1 MPSMVC
7 PVPPVVS
14 IPLRLPPPAGACTP
28 VHIWCNPAPRPLPGA
43 VAGRMG
49 ASSREGGTRMT
60 EYLPEV
66 YQQFSGRFPV
76 VKEAF
81 DALGAAEHQ
90 AGPLNEKERR
100 LIKLGIAVGAE
111 SEGAVRS
118 HVRKL
123 LGVWASQ
130 EEILHAIVLALTTVG
145 FPATNAA
152 LGWAERVLAEETRP

>member
-1 MPSMVC
+1 
-7 PVPPVVS
+7 
-14 IPLRLPPPAGACTP
+14 
-28 VHIWCNPAPRPLPGA
+28 
-43 VAGRMG
+43 
-49 ASSREGGTRMT
+49 MT

-66 YQQFSGRFPV
+66 YQQFSGRVPA

-123 LGVWASQ
+123 LGVGVSEQ
-130 EEILHAIVLALTTVG
+130 EILHTIVLAVTTIG

-152 LGWAERVLAEETRP
+152 LGWAEEVLGEEA